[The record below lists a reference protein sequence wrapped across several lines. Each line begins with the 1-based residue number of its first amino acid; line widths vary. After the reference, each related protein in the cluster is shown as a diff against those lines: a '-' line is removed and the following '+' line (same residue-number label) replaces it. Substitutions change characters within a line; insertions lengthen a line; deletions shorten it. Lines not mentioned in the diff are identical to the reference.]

1 MTFALACLLIAC
13 LPTAQATCT
22 KDTWQYQCY
31 TPSLANETIA
41 SIAETFEIHELKLC
55 DWNRNELLACDG
67 YVPLDFHLKVPHQ
80 TCQPRPGQW
89 SCYSARPGDTLKSIA
104 FSKKSVFRS
113 EAAMIK
119 HNKDIMW
126 GQSQVTPG
134 VKLRMPVP
142 RCIPA
147 ECAAG
152 RHCLKTCHIVQAGDV
167 LADLLSIYQ
176 MTTAEIMDDDFNADV
191 LGGVEKIV
199 TGMSLQVKHPCPL
212 PPQTDP
218 SEWSPL
224 IRKYWDSVVVVPG
237 DDVYKL
243 AQKFKLD
250 YNVICEQ
257 NNLDCSTF
265 KVIIEVGKVL
275 KVPKGGCTPVEGQ
288 VDCFDWSNGFP
299 DPGDKNPSTWLGC
312 DLKGTNGGG
321 CGAAKSRCRGECKIS
336 SVYKS
341 SYYPIPANLSNPL
354 VLEYAKG
361 VFNLNSV
368 QLASTQY
375 ECAMCFQGCTNCT
388 FPGETECCPG
398 GYPACLAEN
407 CKKYNCSSYENVL
420 QEKQTDQSCMAYAL
434 SEIAVPV
441 IPCISDMT
449 FYCQS
454 DLPPGHY
461 LNPAMCTIFGDPTMS
476 DTHGSPNGLRTDF
489 NILDQSCEQWATLLP
504 GTNGEFNFTAAERVP
519 GSTNSSNFCENS
531 PGPNGQHCFKLGY
544 GDSKISPDK
553 FESLWTTAVETGEPW
568 QTLCAKYSLTNCSFI
583 NSFVALGID
592 NSAGPVPPIGLDVC
606 CYDAGSTSVGGY
618 YTTCIDGCKGRNT
631 THCPYTKC
639 HPCSGGKPC
648 PSVTPTPPTPPTPAA
663 PTPAPPIP
671 APTPAPPGPA
681 PTPAP
686 GGCPGC
692 IGGSHGVCKAPSNV
706 CFPASAGVCPAG
718 TTHC

>member
-1 MTFALACLLIAC
+1 VRLAYLLIVC

-22 KDTWQYQCY
+22 KGTWQYQCY
-31 TPSLANETIA
+31 TPRLANETIA

-80 TCQPRPGQW
+80 MCQPRPGQW
-89 SCYSARPGDTLKSIA
+89 SCYNARPGDTLKSIA

-126 GQSQVTPG
+126 GQSHVTPG

-152 RHCLKTCHIVQAGDV
+152 RHCLKTCHIVQAGDL
-167 LADLLSIYQ
+167 LADLLNRYQ
-176 MTTAEIMDDDFNADV
+176 MTTEEIMGDDFNVDV
-191 LGGVEKIV
+191 LGGVDNIV
-199 TGMSLQVKHPCPL
+199 TGMSLRVKHPCPL

-265 KVIIEVGKVL
+265 KVTIQVGEVL
-275 KVPKGGCTPVEGQ
+275 KVPKVGCTPVEGQ
-288 VDCFDWSNGFP
+288 VDCYTWLNSRASS
-299 DPGDKNPSTWLGC
+299 DKNPSTWLGC
-312 DLKGTNGGG
+312 DVKGDPGQ
-321 CGAAKSRCRGECKIS
+321 CGRGKCSGECHSPPSWGK
-336 SVYKS
+336 KQ
-341 SYYPIPANLSNPL
+341 IPTNMSNPF

-361 VFNLNSV
+361 LFNLNSAK
-368 QLASTQY
+368 LASAQY
-375 ECAMCFQGCTNCT
+375 ECNACS
-388 FPGETECCPG
+388 PGSGPS
-398 GYPACLAEN
+398 YPACLTES
-407 CKKYNCSSYENVL
+407 CQKYNCTSYENTLLPEDVFG
-420 QEKQTDQSCMAYAL
+420 QNNQSCRAYVN
-434 SEIAVPV
+434 SVIAVPV

-454 DLPPGHY
+454 DLPAGFY
-461 LNPAMCTIFGDPTMS
+461 SNTSCLQFQAV
-476 DTHGSPNGLRTDF
+476 TDF
-489 NILDQSCEQWATLLP
+489 NYLDQSCEQWATVLP
-504 GTNGEFNFTAAERVP
+504 LANGSP
-519 GSTNSSNFCENS
+519 GANYCENQ
-531 PGPNGQHCFKLGY
+531 PGPTGQHCFKLGRD
-544 GDSKISPDK
+544 DSKISPDGA
-553 FESLWTTAVETGEPW
+553 ESLWTTAVETGEPW
-568 QTLCAKYSLTNCSFI
+568 QTLCAKYNLTNCSSI
-583 NSFVALGID
+583 DCEAALGID
-592 NSAGPVPPIGLDVC
+592 NSAGPVPPIGSEVC
-606 CYDAGSTSVGGY
+606 CIDAGNTSVGGY
-618 YTTCIDGCKGRNT
+618 YYPCTDGCKGRNT

-639 HPCSGGKPC
+639 HPCSDKPC
-648 PSVTPTPPTPPTPAA
+648 SSVTPTPPTPPTPAA
-663 PTPAPPIP
+663 PTPAPPP
-671 APTPAPPGPA
+671 APTPTPPPA
-681 PTPAP
+681 PTPIP
-686 GGCPGC
+686 GGQCTGC
-692 IGGSHGVCKAPSNV
+692 IGGSHGVCKALSNV
-706 CFPASAGVCPAG
+706 CFPASAGVCPPG